1 MSEPLPTAVPTA
13 VSTQTVLAAATMQQ
27 RAVQAV
33 RDSRRSLTGFVPQLQ
48 YRLTRLG
55 WSGLGGIA
63 ALIAAGVVAIT
74 LLLPAHQSVVAMR
87 AELSKAAAPFAHRS
101 ASFSGDS
108 LIATLPT
115 RMQIPAVLGQVI
127 AQANK
132 AGVALDEGRYSYSPP
147 KAGTLGRYAFE
158 FPVSAPYPAVRDFID
173 RTLIAVPAVGLD
185 KLRIERKKIGDT
197 AINAEIGFV
206 VFVRGE

>member
-1 MSEPLPTAVPTA
+1 
-13 VSTQTVLAAATMQQ
+13 MQN
-27 RAVQAV
+27 
-33 RDSRRSLTGFVPQLQ
+33 SGRSLSGLVPQLQ

-55 WSGLGGIA
+55 WSGAGGIA
-63 ALIAAGVVAIT
+63 ALFAAAIVAFT
-74 LLLPAHQSVVAMR
+74 LLLPAHQSVVALR
-87 AELSKAAAPFAHRS
+87 AELSKAAVPFGHHS
-101 ASFSGDS
+101 TSLSGDS
-108 LIATLPT
+108 LVATLPT
-115 RMQIPAVLGQVI
+115 RMQMPAVLGQVL

-147 KAGTLGRYAFE
+147 KAGTLGRYTFE

-173 RTLIAVPAVGLD
+173 RTLVAIPAVGLD
-185 KLRIERKKIGDT
+185 KLRIERKKVGDT